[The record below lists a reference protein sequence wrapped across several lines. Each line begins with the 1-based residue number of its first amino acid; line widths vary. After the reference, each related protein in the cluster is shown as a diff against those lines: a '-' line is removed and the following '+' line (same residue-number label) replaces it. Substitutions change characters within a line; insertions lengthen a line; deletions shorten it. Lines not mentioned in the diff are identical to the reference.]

1 MYREFSQI
9 GRDLFLQGLNS
20 SHSGNMSVR
29 LGDRL
34 VITRRGSMLG
44 NLKESDLIETGLSK
58 NDSHITLAS
67 TEIGVHRAIFQN
79 TPALAIVHAHP
90 VYATAL
96 SLIDDEIIPI
106 DSEGQYMLHK
116 IPVIGFEHTVGS
128 AEVARILPEY
138 LKEYKI
144 VMIRGHGSFAVGQL
158 IEEAYQWTSS
168 LENICKII
176 HLTRTLK
183 GEVKEQKSKKYTQ
196 W

>member
-1 MYREFSQI
+1 MYDEFKQI

-44 NLKESDLIETGLSK
+44 NLKANDLIETGLDK
-58 NDSHITLAS
+58 NDCHITLAS
-67 TEIGVHRAIFQN
+67 TEIGVHRAIFKN
-79 TPALAIVHAHP
+79 TAALAIVHAHP

-96 SLIDDEIIPI
+96 SLVDDEIIPI

-116 IPVIGFEHTVGS
+116 IPVISFEHTVGS
-128 AEVARILPEY
+128 DEVAKLLPEY

-144 VMIRGHGSFAVGQL
+144 VMIRGHGSFAIGQL

-176 HLTRTLK
+176 YLTRTLK
-183 GEVKEQKSKKYTQ
+183 GEVKEKKSEKYNQ

>member
-1 MYREFSQI
+1 MYNEFNQI

-20 SHSGNMSVR
+20 SHSGNMSIR

-44 NLKESDLIETGLSK
+44 NLKEADLIETGLYK
-58 NDSHITLAS
+58 NDSHIILAS
-67 TEIGVHRAIFQN
+67 TEIGVHRSIYQN
-79 TPALAIVHAHP
+79 TSALAIVHAHP
-90 VYATAL
+90 VYATAI
-96 SLIDDEIIPI
+96 SLVEDEIIPI

-128 AEVARILPEY
+128 DEVARILPEY
-138 LKEYKI
+138 LKEYKL
-144 VMIRGHGSFAVGQL
+144 VMIRGHGSFAIGQL

-176 HLTRTLK
+176 YLTRTLK
-183 GEVKEQKSKKYTQ
+183 GEVRENKSEKYSQ

>member
-1 MYREFSQI
+1 MYREFNQI

-29 LGDRL
+29 LGERL

-44 NLKESDLIETGLSK
+44 NLKESDLIETGLFK

-67 TEIGVHRAIFQN
+67 TEIGVHRAIYQN
-79 TPALAIVHAHP
+79 TPALAIVHSHP

-128 AEVARILPEY
+128 AEVARVLPEY

-183 GEVKEQKSKKYTQ
+183 GEVKESKSKKYTQ

>member
-1 MYREFSQI
+1 MYNEFRDI

-20 SHSGNMSVR
+20 SHSGNMSIR

-44 NLKESDLIETGLSK
+44 RLKESDLIETGLDK
-58 NDSHITLAS
+58 NDSRITLAS
-67 TEIGVHRAIFQN
+67 TEIGVHRSIYKN
-79 TPALAIVHAHP
+79 TSALSIVHAHP

-96 SLIDDEIIPI
+96 SLVEDEIIPI

-116 IPVIGFEHTVGS
+116 IPVLSFEHTVGS
-128 AEVARILPEY
+128 DEVARVLPEY
-138 LKEYKI
+138 LKEYKV
-144 VMIRGHGSFAVGQL
+144 VMIRGHGSFATGQL

-176 HLTRTLK
+176 FLTRSLK
-183 GEVKEQKSKKYTQ
+183 GEVKEKKSEKYGK

>member
-1 MYREFSQI
+1 MHSELNRI

-34 VITRRGSMLG
+34 VITRRGSMLH
-44 NLKESDLIETGLSK
+44 NLEEKDLIETGLHK
-58 NDSHITLAS
+58 NDSRITLAS
-67 TEIGVHRAIFQN
+67 TEIGVHRAIYKN

-96 SLIDDEIIPI
+96 SLVEEEIIPI
-106 DSEGQYMLHK
+106 DSEGQYLLHR
-116 IPVIGFEHTVGS
+116 IPVLGFEHTVGS
-128 AEVARILPEY
+128 DEVARVLPEY

-144 VMIRGHGSFAVGQL
+144 VMIRGHGSFATGQL

-176 HLTRTLK
+176 YLTRTMNR
-183 GEVKEQKSKKYTQ
+183 EIKEKKNEKYIK

>member
-1 MYREFSQI
+1 MYQEFKQI

-44 NLKESDLIETGLSK
+44 NLRESDLIETGLDK
-58 NDSHITLAS
+58 NDCHITLAS
-67 TEIGVHRAIFQN
+67 TEINVHRAIFRN
-79 TPALAIVHAHP
+79 TSALSIVHAHP

-96 SLIDDEIIPI
+96 SLVEDEIIPL
-106 DSEGQYMLHK
+106 DSEGQYMLHR
-116 IPVIGFEHTVGS
+116 IPVLAFEHTVGS
-128 AEVARILPEY
+128 DEVARVLPDY
-138 LKEYKI
+138 LKEYKL

-176 HLTRTLK
+176 CLTRALK
-183 GEVKEQKSKKYTQ
+183 GEVKEHKSNKYTQ

>member
-1 MYREFSQI
+1 MYDEFKQI

-44 NLKESDLIETGLSK
+44 NLKANDLIETGLDK
-58 NDSHITLAS
+58 NDCHITLAS
-67 TEIGVHRAIFQN
+67 TEIGVHRAIFKN
-79 TPALAIVHAHP
+79 TAALAIVHAHP

-96 SLIDDEIIPI
+96 SLVDDEIIPI

-116 IPVIGFEHTVGS
+116 IPVISFEHTVGS
-128 AEVARILPEY
+128 DEVAKLLPEY

-144 VMIRGHGSFAVGQL
+144 VMIRGHGSFAIGQL

-176 HLTRTLK
+176 YLTRTLK
-183 GEVKEQKSKKYTQ
+183 GEGKETKSEKYNQ

>member
-9 GRDLFLQGLNS
+9 GRDLFIQGLNS
-20 SHSGNMSVR
+20 SHSGNMSIR
-29 LGDRL
+29 LGDRI

-44 NLKESDLIETGLSK
+44 NLKETDLIETGLYK
-58 NDSHITLAS
+58 NDSRITLAS
-67 TEIGVHRAIFQN
+67 TEIGVHRSIFKN
-79 TPALAIVHAHP
+79 TSALAIVHAHP

-96 SLIDDEIIPI
+96 SLLEDEIIPI
-106 DSEGQYMLHK
+106 DSEGQYMLHR

-128 AEVARILPEY
+128 EEVARILPEY

-144 VMIRGHGSFAVGQL
+144 VMVRGHGSFALGQL

-176 HLTRTLK
+176 YLTRTLNGAIK
-183 GEVKEQKSKKYTQ
+183 DRKSDQYNK

>member
-1 MYREFSQI
+1 MIRDFQRI
-9 GRDLFLQGLNS
+9 GRDLFQAGINS
-20 SHSGNMSVR
+20 SHSGNLSVR

-44 NLKESDLIETGLSK
+44 HLEPQDLIETGLDK

-67 TEIGVHRAIFQN
+67 TEIGVHRAIYKG
-79 TPALAIVHAHP
+79 TAALAIVHAHP

-96 SLIDDEIIPI
+96 SLIEDEIIPI
-106 DSEGQYMLHK
+106 DSEGQYLLHK
-116 IPVIGFEHTVGS
+116 IPVLGAEHTVGS
-128 AEVARILPEY
+128 QEVAAKLPEY

-144 VMIRGHGSFAVGQL
+144 VMVRGHGSFAVGQL
-158 IEEAYQWTSS
+158 LEEAYQWTSS

-176 HLTRTLK
+176 YLTRTLE
-183 GEVKEQKSKKYTQ
+183 GEVKEKKSAKYKQ